1 MALHSRKTCEHPVQA
16 SRVFSPQKSGAHFQF
31 SFQSNLFDRLAAH
44 LIFHSLLQGSS
55 SSSAAGAAVV
65 IPRRLF
71 AEGGGGRSLL
81 TSHHLEVAADYA
93 AHGVRE
99 SGVLFHVVE
108 FPRRGAL
115 DVTVWERDEDNIFTL
130 LDLNTDKGRDSLDA
144 HIYC

>member
-1 MALHSRKTCEHPVQA
+1 MQA
-16 SRVFSPQKSGAHFQF
+16 SGVFSPKKSGAHFQF
-31 SFQSNLFDRLAAH
+31 SIQSNLFYRLLAAH
-44 LIFHSLLQGSS
+44 LIFHSLQGSS
-55 SSSAAGAAVV
+55 SSSAVV
-65 IPRRLF
+65 TPRRLF

-99 SGVLFHVVE
+99 SGVLFHVVG

-130 LDLNTDKGRDSLDA
+130 LDLNTDKAS
-144 HIYC
+144 

>member
-1 MALHSRKTCEHPVQA
+1 MTCEHLHPLQA
-16 SRVFSPQKSGAHFQF
+16 SGVFSPNKSGAHFQF
-31 SFQSNLFDRLAAH
+31 SIQSNLNDRRLAAH

-55 SSSAAGAAVV
+55 SSSAGAAAVV
-65 IPRRLF
+65 TPRRLF

-130 LDLNTDKGRDSLDA
+130 LDLNTDKAR
-144 HIYC
+144 

>member
-1 MALHSRKTCEHPVQA
+1 M
-16 SRVFSPQKSGAHFQF
+16 
-31 SFQSNLFDRLAAH
+31 
-44 LIFHSLLQGSS
+44 
-55 SSSAAGAAVV
+55 V

-130 LDLNTDKGRDSLDA
+130 LDLNTDKVSQNS
-144 HIYC
+144 